1 MDTFAYIMIS
11 VLSLAVMFL
20 YCAVRNLVVQQ
31 KDLLLALDTLNFK
44 MEQLNTKKKVT
55 KKKTDKESE

>member
-1 MDTFAYIMIS
+1 MDTLIYIMIS

-20 YCAVRNLVVQQ
+20 YVAVRNLVVQQ
-31 KDLLLALDTLNFK
+31 IFLLLAIDTLNFK
-44 MEQLNTKKKVT
+44 IEQLNTKKKVT